1 MSHVNELNMSAAPDP
16 GFPRARPM
24 PNMTYI

>member
-1 MSHVNELNMSAAPDP
+1 MSRVNALSMPAAPDP